1 MPVLNTLK
9 EQLGCEP
16 LLSATHIIVA
26 YSGGVDSHVLLHAL
40 HNIRQEVQL
49 NFDLSVIHIHHGLS
63 QFADQWQSHCEKVC
77 ATLDIEFQTA
87 NVNVK
92 TVPRQSLEAQAREA
106 RYSKLVE
113 LAPANSHVVL
123 AQHQDD
129 QLETFLLQ
137 LKRGAG
143 PKGLSAMNRA
153 WVSHCPLQSNKQV
166 RFYRPLLKITQLAI
180 LDYAQQH
187 HLKWCEDESNQNT
200 DFERNFLRHDVLPV
214 LQHRW
219 PEISRSV
226 ARSAAL
232 CAEQQGLL
240 DEICAEKLKD
250 IQASAN
256 SLHLPAL
263 EALSQSWI
271 HQLVRYWL
279 CELGI
284 RSPSLAVLN
293 QLKPDVLDAA
303 EDATPILQ
311 WQGWQFRRFDQQL
324 YVVRLSLEKV
334 TFNKVWQG
342 EKSIQLPNNMGH
354 LTFNQTANVQTN
366 KMQTNKMQT
375 NKTQVDEPSQ
385 LIVNPNLGALFIRSG
400 GYSVRFK
407 PAGYNHSKPIKQW
420 FKQWKVAPWL
430 RESVLVVI
438 QNEQV
443 LALLLNGRWHIAQVD
458 DIHCKNDP
466 WLFITSIP
474 KAIGVAA
481 RRQQSPVP

>member
-1 MPVLNTLK
+1 MPVLKTLK

-77 ATLDIEFQTA
+77 ATLDVEFQTA
-87 NVNVK
+87 NVNVQ

-250 IQASAN
+250 IQASAY

-263 EALSQSWI
+263 EALSQSWL

-279 CELGI
+279 SELGI
-284 RSPSLAVLN
+284 QSPSLAVLN

-303 EDATPILQ
+303 KDATPILQ

-324 YVVRLSLEKV
+324 YVVRLSLGKV

-342 EKSIQLPNNMGH
+342 EKSIKLPNNMGN
-354 LTFNQTANVQTN
+354 LTFNQTVNVQTNSVQTN
-366 KMQTNKMQT
+366 KMQTN
-375 NKTQVDEPSQ
+375 NTQVDEPSQ
-385 LIVNPNLGALFIRSG
+385 LIVNPNLGSLFIRSG
-400 GYSVRFK
+400 GYSARFK

-430 RESVLVVI
+430 RESVLLVI

-458 DIHCKNDP
+458 YIHCKNDP
-466 WLFITSIP
+466 LLFITSIP

-481 RRQQSPVP
+481 RR